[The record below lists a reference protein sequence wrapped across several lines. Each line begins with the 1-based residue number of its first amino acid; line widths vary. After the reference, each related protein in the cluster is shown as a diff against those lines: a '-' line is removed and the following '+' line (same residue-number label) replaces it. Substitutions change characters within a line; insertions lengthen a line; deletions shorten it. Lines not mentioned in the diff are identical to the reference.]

1 MFDKRYVMG
10 GDAANYSCG
19 LKHHQ
24 RSFTGNFFNDP
35 KKITFEA
42 ICSHVII

>member
-19 LKHHQ
+19 LNHHHHHHQ
-24 RSFTGNFFNDP
+24 PFLTP
-35 KKITFEA
+35 KIYRELF
-42 ICSHVII
+42 